1 MQQCGIKKKGKHFT
15 LKWVRSIFRIGLAFM
30 TSGLRKVWQ
39 KFHLTVSDS
48 YKVFLWHLFSL
59 KLCCCLRDLEAASGD
74 KTKVEIVINFL
85 VFTLLMLNLYSSLN
99 VHGLQHFDV
108 EENSICKLTS
118 SQSPRWMDSG
128 KQVHFFSLFLFV
140 KSDTSEQKLHL
151 EIQH

>member
-59 KLCCCLRDLEAASGD
+59 KLCCCLRDLEAA
-74 KTKVEIVINFL
+74 TKQKNCDSFL
-85 VFTLLMLNLYSSLN
+85 VFTLLMFLCWIFILLQMCMDFSILMLKKTQFVSSPAHKAQGGWILGN
-99 VHGLQHFDV
+99 RF
-108 EENSICKLTS
+108 I
-118 SQSPRWMDSG
+118 
-128 KQVHFFSLFLFV
+128 FFSLFLFV